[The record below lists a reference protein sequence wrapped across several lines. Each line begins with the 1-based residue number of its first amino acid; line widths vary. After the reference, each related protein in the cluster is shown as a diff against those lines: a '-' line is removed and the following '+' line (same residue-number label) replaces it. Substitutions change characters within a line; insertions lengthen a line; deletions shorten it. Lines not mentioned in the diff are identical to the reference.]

1 MISLYYYSGSV
12 RENEGIDKKLPGLE
26 FGQVHTLILAARQY
40 YMLNE
45 AIVLQLWRES
55 TVMETWYIKHNDYI
69 NSRCQTTSHKLKM
82 DFFSLWLWIS
92 LADSLQ
98 TINTPAEVRSLH

>member
-45 AIVLQLWRES
+45 AIVLQL
-55 TVMETWYIKHNDYI
+55 
-69 NSRCQTTSHKLKM
+69 
-82 DFFSLWLWIS
+82 
-92 LADSLQ
+92 
-98 TINTPAEVRSLH
+98 